1 MIYKT
6 YLDKA
11 ALDHKL
17 LFNGSIKTL
26 GYVLKTNKEYFSK
39 KPFSLLG
46 INSSTKIEKGKKID
60 INTAIL
66 YLAPDTTV
74 TGRRKSSK
82 SKTLFTNKTICP
94 NASRNGC
101 SKDCL
106 ATSGRLGMINGQL
119 AQIRRTL
126 YYLYHNESFMIQLQ
140 SEIDKYHKK
149 YGDSLAVRLNGTS
162 DLNWSKLIARNPGI
176 QFYDYSKLRNMIVRN
191 KNKNHHYTFSG
202 SMYSDYSRKE
212 LKKAVD
218 AGLNIALAF
227 NTKGTK
233 KDTLRIPK
241 KLFNKKLID
250 FDITDVRFKD
260 KKGSIG
266 FLKRKGSNVNE
277 RLTDN
282 KKVNNFFITESN
294 IKELI

>member
-1 MIYKT
+1 MKIKNIYKT

-11 ALDHKL
+11 DLDHKL

-26 GYVLKTNKEYFSK
+26 GYILKTNKECFSK
-39 KPFSLLG
+39 KPYQLLG
-46 INSSTKIEKGKKID
+46 INPSTKIEKGQKINV
-60 INTAIL
+60 NTAIL

-74 TGRRKSSK
+74 
-82 SKTLFTNKTICP
+82 TNKTICP

-101 SKDCL
+101 SNDCL
-106 ATSGRLGMINGQL
+106 ASSGRLGMINGQL

-140 SEIDKYHKK
+140 NEIDKYHKK
-149 YGDSLAVRLNGTS
+149 YGDTLAVRLNGTS
-162 DLNWSKLIARNPGI
+162 DLNWAEFIANNPKI
-176 QFYDYSKLRNMIVRN
+176 QFYDYSKLRNMIVKN

-212 LKKAVD
+212 LTKAVD

-241 KLFNKKLID
+241 KLFNKKLVD

-266 FLKRKGSNVNE
+266 YLKRKGSNVND
-277 RLTDN
+277 RLIDN

>member
-1 MIYKT
+1 MKIKNIYKT

-11 ALDHKL
+11 DLDHKL

-26 GYVLKTNKEYFSK
+26 GYILKTNKEYFSK
-39 KPFSLLG
+39 KPYQLLG
-46 INSSTKIEKGKKID
+46 INPSTKIEKGQKINV
-60 INTAIL
+60 NTAIL

-74 TGRRKSSK
+74 
-82 SKTLFTNKTICP
+82 TNKTICP

-101 SKDCL
+101 SNDCL
-106 ATSGRLGMINGQL
+106 ASSGRLGMINGQL

-140 SEIDKYHKK
+140 NEIDKYHKK
-149 YGDSLAVRLNGTS
+149 YGDTLAVRLNGTS
-162 DLNWSKLIARNPGI
+162 DLNWAEFIANNPKI
-176 QFYDYSKLRNMIVRN
+176 QFYDYSKLRNMIVKN

-212 LKKAVD
+212 LKKAVNS
-218 AGLNIALAF
+218 GLNIALAF

-241 KLFNKKLID
+241 KLFNKKLVD
-250 FDITDVRFKD
+250 FDVTDVRFKD

-266 FLKRKGSNVNE
+266 YLKRKGSNVND
-277 RLTDN
+277 RLIDN

>member
-1 MIYKT
+1 MKIKNIYKT

-11 ALDHKL
+11 DLDHKL

-39 KPFSLLG
+39 KPYQLLG
-46 INSSTKIEKGKKID
+46 INPSTKIEKGQKINV
-60 INTAIL
+60 NTAIL

-74 TGRRKSSK
+74 
-82 SKTLFTNKTICP
+82 TNKTICP

-101 SKDCL
+101 SNDCL
-106 ATSGRLGMINGQL
+106 ASSGRLGMINGQL

-140 SEIDKYHKK
+140 NEIDKYHKK
-149 YGDSLAVRLNGTS
+149 YGDTLAVRLNGTS
-162 DLNWSKLIARNPGI
+162 DLNWAEFIANNPKI
-176 QFYDYSKLRNMIVRN
+176 QFYDYSKLRNMIVKN

-212 LKKAVD
+212 LTKAVNS
-218 AGLNIALAF
+218 GLNIALAF

-241 KLFNKKLID
+241 KLFNKKLVD
-250 FDITDVRFKD
+250 FDVTDVRFKD

-266 FLKRKGSNVNE
+266 YLKRKGSNVND
-277 RLTDN
+277 RLIDN

>member
-11 ALDHKL
+11 DLDHKL

-39 KPFSLLG
+39 KPYQLLG
-46 INSSTKIEKGKKID
+46 INPSTKIEKGQKINV
-60 INTAIL
+60 NTAIL

-74 TGRRKSSK
+74 
-82 SKTLFTNKTICP
+82 TNKTICP

-101 SKDCL
+101 SNDCL
-106 ATSGRLGMINGQL
+106 ASSGRLGMINGQL

-140 SEIDKYHKK
+140 NEIDKYHKK
-149 YGDSLAVRLNGTS
+149 NGDTLAVRLNGTS
-162 DLNWSKLIARNPGI
+162 DLNWAEFIANNPKI
-176 QFYDYSKLRNMIVRN
+176 QFYDYSKLRNMILKN

-212 LKKAVD
+212 LKKAVNS
-218 AGLNIALAF
+218 GLNIALAF

-241 KLFNKKLID
+241 KLFNKKLVD

-260 KKGSIG
+260 KQGSIG
-266 FLKRKGSNVNE
+266 YLKRKGSNVND
-277 RLTDN
+277 RLIDN

>member
-1 MIYKT
+1 MKIKNIYKT

-11 ALDHKL
+11 DLDHKL

-39 KPFSLLG
+39 KPYQLLG
-46 INSSTKIEKGKKID
+46 INPSTKIEKGQKINV
-60 INTAIL
+60 NTAIL

-74 TGRRKSSK
+74 
-82 SKTLFTNKTICP
+82 TNKTICP

-101 SKDCL
+101 SNDCL
-106 ATSGRLGMINGQL
+106 ASSGRLGMINGQL

-140 SEIDKYHKK
+140 NEIDKYHKK
-149 YGDSLAVRLNGTS
+149 YGDTLAVRLNGTS
-162 DLNWSKLIARNPGI
+162 DLNWAEFIANNPKI
-176 QFYDYSKLRNMIVRN
+176 QFYDYSKLRNMIVKN

-212 LKKAVD
+212 LTKAVNS
-218 AGLNIALAF
+218 GLNIALAF

-241 KLFNKKLID
+241 KLFNKKLVD

-266 FLKRKGSNVNE
+266 YLKRKGSNVND
-277 RLTDN
+277 RLIDN

>member
-11 ALDHKL
+11 DLDHKL

-26 GYVLKTNKEYFSK
+26 GYILKTNKEYFSK
-39 KPFSLLG
+39 KPYQLLG
-46 INSSTKIEKGKKID
+46 INPSTKIEKGQKINV
-60 INTAIL
+60 NTAIL

-74 TGRRKSSK
+74 
-82 SKTLFTNKTICP
+82 TNKTICP

-101 SKDCL
+101 SNDCL
-106 ATSGRLGMINGQL
+106 ASSGRLGMINGQL

-140 SEIDKYHKK
+140 NEIDKYHKK
-149 YGDSLAVRLNGTS
+149 YGDTLAVRLNGTS
-162 DLNWSKLIARNPGI
+162 DLNWAEFIANNPKI
-176 QFYDYSKLRNMIVRN
+176 QFYDYSKLRNMIVKN

-212 LKKAVD
+212 LTKAVD

-227 NTKGTK
+227 TTKGTK

-241 KLFNKKLID
+241 KLFNKKLVD

-260 KKGSIG
+260 KQGSIG
-266 FLKRKGSNVNE
+266 YLKRKGSNVND
-277 RLTDN
+277 RLIDN

>member
-11 ALDHKL
+11 DLDHKL

-39 KPFSLLG
+39 KPYQLLG
-46 INSSTKIEKGKKID
+46 INPSTKIEKGQKINV
-60 INTAIL
+60 NTAIL

-74 TGRRKSSK
+74 
-82 SKTLFTNKTICP
+82 TNKTICP

-101 SKDCL
+101 SNDCL
-106 ATSGRLGMINGQL
+106 ASSGRLGMINGQL

-140 SEIDKYHKK
+140 NEIDKYHKK
-149 YGDSLAVRLNGTS
+149 YGDTLAVRLNGTS
-162 DLNWSKLIARNPGI
+162 DLNWAEFIANNPKI
-176 QFYDYSKLRNMIVRN
+176 QFYDYSKLRNMIVKN

-212 LKKAVD
+212 LTKAVNS
-218 AGLNIALAF
+218 GLNIALAF

-241 KLFNKKLID
+241 KLFNKKLVD
-250 FDITDVRFKD
+250 FDVTDVRFKD

-266 FLKRKGSNVNE
+266 YLKRKGSNVND
-277 RLTDN
+277 RLIDN

>member
-1 MIYKT
+1 MKIKNIYKT

-11 ALDHKL
+11 DLDHKL

-39 KPFSLLG
+39 KPYQLLG
-46 INSSTKIEKGKKID
+46 INPSTKIEKGQKINV
-60 INTAIL
+60 NTAIL

-74 TGRRKSSK
+74 
-82 SKTLFTNKTICP
+82 TNKTICP

-101 SKDCL
+101 SNDCL
-106 ATSGRLGMINGQL
+106 ASSGRLGMINGQL

-140 SEIDKYHKK
+140 NEIDKYHKK
-149 YGDSLAVRLNGTS
+149 YGDTLAVRLNGTS
-162 DLNWSKLIARNPGI
+162 DLNWAEFIANNPKI
-176 QFYDYSKLRNMIVRN
+176 QFYDYSKLRNMIVKN

-212 LKKAVD
+212 LTKAVNS
-218 AGLNIALAF
+218 GLNIALAF

-241 KLFNKKLID
+241 KLFNKKLVD

-260 KKGSIG
+260 KQGSIG
-266 FLKRKGSNVNE
+266 YLKRKGSNVND
-277 RLTDN
+277 RLIDN

>member
-1 MIYKT
+1 MKIKNIYKT

-11 ALDHKL
+11 DLDHKL

-39 KPFSLLG
+39 KPYQLLG
-46 INSSTKIEKGKKID
+46 INPSTKIEKGQKINV
-60 INTAIL
+60 NTAIL

-74 TGRRKSSK
+74 
-82 SKTLFTNKTICP
+82 TNKTICP

-101 SKDCL
+101 SNDCL
-106 ATSGRLGMINGQL
+106 ASSGRLGMINGQL

-140 SEIDKYHKK
+140 NEIDKYHKK
-149 YGDSLAVRLNGTS
+149 YGDTLAVRLNGTS
-162 DLNWSKLIARNPGI
+162 DLNWAEFIANNPKI
-176 QFYDYSKLRNMIVRN
+176 QFYDYSKLRNMILKN

-212 LKKAVD
+212 LTKAVNS
-218 AGLNIALAF
+218 GLNIALAF

-241 KLFNKKLID
+241 KLFNKKLVD

-266 FLKRKGSNVNE
+266 YLKRKGSNVND
-277 RLTDN
+277 RLIDN

>member
-1 MIYKT
+1 MKIKNIYKT

-11 ALDHKL
+11 DLDHKL

-26 GYVLKTNKEYFSK
+26 GYILKTNKEYFSK
-39 KPFSLLG
+39 KPYQLLG
-46 INSSTKIEKGKKID
+46 INPSTKIEKGQKINV
-60 INTAIL
+60 NTAIL

-74 TGRRKSSK
+74 
-82 SKTLFTNKTICP
+82 TNKTICP

-101 SKDCL
+101 SNDCL
-106 ATSGRLGMINGQL
+106 ASSGRLGMINGQL

-140 SEIDKYHKK
+140 NEIDKYHKK
-149 YGDSLAVRLNGTS
+149 YGDTLAVRLNGTS
-162 DLNWSKLIARNPGI
+162 DLNWAEFIANNPKI
-176 QFYDYSKLRNMIVRN
+176 QFYDYSKLRNMIVKN

-212 LKKAVD
+212 LKKAVNS
-218 AGLNIALAF
+218 GLNIALAF

-241 KLFNKKLID
+241 KLFNKKLVD

-266 FLKRKGSNVNE
+266 YLKRKGSNVND
-277 RLTDN
+277 RLIDN

>member
-11 ALDHKL
+11 DLDHKL

-26 GYVLKTNKEYFSK
+26 GYILKTNKEYFSK
-39 KPFSLLG
+39 KPYQLLG
-46 INSSTKIEKGKKID
+46 INPSTKIEKGQKINV
-60 INTAIL
+60 NTAIL

-74 TGRRKSSK
+74 
-82 SKTLFTNKTICP
+82 TNKTICP

-101 SKDCL
+101 SNDCL
-106 ATSGRLGMINGQL
+106 ASSGRLGMINGQL

-140 SEIDKYHKK
+140 NEIDKYHKK
-149 YGDSLAVRLNGTS
+149 YGDTLAVRLNGTS
-162 DLNWSKLIARNPGI
+162 DLNWAEFIANNPKI
-176 QFYDYSKLRNMIVRN
+176 QFYDYSKLRNMILKN

-212 LKKAVD
+212 LTKAVNS
-218 AGLNIALAF
+218 GLNIALAF

-241 KLFNKKLID
+241 KLFNKKLVD
-250 FDITDVRFKD
+250 FDVTDVRFKD

-266 FLKRKGSNVNE
+266 YLKRKGSNVND
-277 RLTDN
+277 RLIDN

>member
-1 MIYKT
+1 MKIKNIYKT

-11 ALDHKL
+11 DLDHKL

-26 GYVLKTNKEYFSK
+26 GYILKTNKEYFSK
-39 KPFSLLG
+39 KPYQLLG
-46 INSSTKIEKGKKID
+46 INPSTKIEKGQKINV
-60 INTAIL
+60 NTAIL

-74 TGRRKSSK
+74 
-82 SKTLFTNKTICP
+82 TNKTICP

-101 SKDCL
+101 SNDCL
-106 ATSGRLGMINGQL
+106 ASSGRLGMINGQL

-140 SEIDKYHKK
+140 NEIDKYHKK
-149 YGDSLAVRLNGTS
+149 YGDTLAVRLNGTS
-162 DLNWSKLIARNPGI
+162 DLNWAEFIANNPKI
-176 QFYDYSKLRNMIVRN
+176 QFYDYSKLRNMILKN

-212 LKKAVD
+212 LTKAVNS
-218 AGLNIALAF
+218 GLNIALAF

-241 KLFNKKLID
+241 KLFNKKLVD

-266 FLKRKGSNVNE
+266 YLKRKGSNVND
-277 RLTDN
+277 RLIDN

>member
-1 MIYKT
+1 MKIKNIYKT

-11 ALDHKL
+11 DLDHKL

-26 GYVLKTNKEYFSK
+26 GYILKTNKEYFSK
-39 KPFSLLG
+39 KPYQLLG
-46 INSSTKIEKGKKID
+46 INPSTKIEKGQKINV
-60 INTAIL
+60 NTAIL

-74 TGRRKSSK
+74 
-82 SKTLFTNKTICP
+82 TNKTICP

-101 SKDCL
+101 SNDCL
-106 ATSGRLGMINGQL
+106 ASSGRLGMINGQL

-140 SEIDKYHKK
+140 NEIDKYHKK
-149 YGDSLAVRLNGTS
+149 YGDTLAVRLNGTS
-162 DLNWSKLIARNPGI
+162 DLNWAEFIANNPKI
-176 QFYDYSKLRNMIVRN
+176 QFYDYSKLRNMIVKN

-212 LKKAVD
+212 LTKAVNS
-218 AGLNIALAF
+218 GLNIALAF

-241 KLFNKKLID
+241 KLFNKKLVD
-250 FDITDVRFKD
+250 FDVTDVRFKD

-266 FLKRKGSNVNE
+266 YLKRKGSNVND
-277 RLTDN
+277 RLIDN

>member
-11 ALDHKL
+11 DLDHKL

-39 KPFSLLG
+39 KPYQLLG
-46 INSSTKIEKGKKID
+46 INPSTKIEKGQKINV
-60 INTAIL
+60 NTAIL

-74 TGRRKSSK
+74 
-82 SKTLFTNKTICP
+82 TNKTICP

-101 SKDCL
+101 SNDCL
-106 ATSGRLGMINGQL
+106 ASSGRLGMINGQL

-140 SEIDKYHKK
+140 NEIDKYHKK
-149 YGDSLAVRLNGTS
+149 YGDTLAVRLNGTS
-162 DLNWSKLIARNPGI
+162 DLNWAEFIANNPKI
-176 QFYDYSKLRNMIVRN
+176 QFYDYSKLRNMILKN

-212 LKKAVD
+212 LTKAVD

-241 KLFNKKLID
+241 KLFNKKLVD

-266 FLKRKGSNVNE
+266 YLKRKGSNVND
-277 RLTDN
+277 RLIDN

>member
-1 MIYKT
+1 MKIKNIYKT

-11 ALDHKL
+11 DLDHKL

-39 KPFSLLG
+39 KPYQLLG
-46 INSSTKIEKGKKID
+46 INPSTKIEKGQKINV
-60 INTAIL
+60 NTAIL

-74 TGRRKSSK
+74 
-82 SKTLFTNKTICP
+82 TNKTICP

-101 SKDCL
+101 SNDCL
-106 ATSGRLGMINGQL
+106 ASSGRLGMINGQL

-140 SEIDKYHKK
+140 NEIDKYHKK
-149 YGDSLAVRLNGTS
+149 YGDTLAVRLNGTS
-162 DLNWSKLIARNPGI
+162 DLNWAEFIANNPKI
-176 QFYDYSKLRNMIVRN
+176 QFYDYSKLRNMILKN

-212 LKKAVD
+212 LKKAVNS
-218 AGLNIALAF
+218 GLNIALAF

-241 KLFNKKLID
+241 KLFNKKLVD

-260 KKGSIG
+260 KQGSIG
-266 FLKRKGSNVNE
+266 YLKRKGSNVND
-277 RLTDN
+277 RLIDN

>member
-1 MIYKT
+1 MNTNIYKT

-11 ALDHKL
+11 SLDHKL

-26 GYVLKTNKEYFSK
+26 GYILKTNKEYFSK
-39 KPFSLLG
+39 KPYQLLG
-46 INSSTKIEKGKKID
+46 INPSTKIEKGKKINV
-60 INTAIL
+60 NTAIL

-74 TGRRKSSK
+74 
-82 SKTLFTNKTICP
+82 TNKTICP

-126 YYLYHNESFMIQLQ
+126 YYLYHNEAFMIQLQ
-140 SEIDKYHKK
+140 NEIDKYHKK

-162 DLNWSKLIARNPGI
+162 DLNWSTLIAKNPGI
-176 QFYDYSKLRNMIVRN
+176 QFYDYSKLRNMIVKN

-212 LKKAVD
+212 LTKAVD

-266 FLKRKGSNVNE
+266 YLKRKGSNVNE
-277 RLTDN
+277 RLIDN

>member
-1 MIYKT
+1 MKIKNIYKT

-11 ALDHKL
+11 DLDHKL

-26 GYVLKTNKEYFSK
+26 GYILKTNKEYFSK
-39 KPFSLLG
+39 KPYQLLG
-46 INSSTKIEKGKKID
+46 INASTKIEKGQKINV
-60 INTAIL
+60 NTAIL

-74 TGRRKSSK
+74 
-82 SKTLFTNKTICP
+82 TNKTICP

-101 SKDCL
+101 SNDCL
-106 ATSGRLGMINGQL
+106 ASSGRLGMINGQL

-140 SEIDKYHKK
+140 NEIDKYHKK
-149 YGDSLAVRLNGTS
+149 YGDTLAVRLNGTS
-162 DLNWSKLIARNPGI
+162 DLNWAEFIANNPKI
-176 QFYDYSKLRNMIVRN
+176 QFYDYSKHRNMIVKN

-212 LKKAVD
+212 LTKAVNS
-218 AGLNIALAF
+218 GLNIALAF

-241 KLFNKKLID
+241 KLFNKKLVD
-250 FDITDVRFKD
+250 FDVTDVRFKD

-266 FLKRKGSNVNE
+266 YLKRKGSNVND
-277 RLTDN
+277 RLIDN

>member
-11 ALDHKL
+11 SLDHKL

-26 GYVLKTNKEYFSK
+26 GYILKTNKEYFSK
-39 KPFSLLG
+39 KPYQLLG
-46 INSSTKIEKGKKID
+46 INPSTKIEKGKKINV
-60 INTAIL
+60 NTAIL

-74 TGRRKSSK
+74 TD
-82 SKTLFTNKTICP
+82 KTICP

-106 ATSGRLGMINGQL
+106 ATSGRLGMLNGQL

-126 YYLYHNESFMIQLQ
+126 YYLYHNEAFMIQLQ
-140 SEIDKYHKK
+140 NEIDKYHKK

-162 DLNWSKLIARNPGI
+162 DLNFSKLIARNPGI
-176 QFYDYSKLRNMIVRN
+176 QFYGYSKLRNMIVKN

-212 LKKAVD
+212 LKKAVND
-218 AGLNIALAF
+218 GLNIALAF

-266 FLKRKGSNVNE
+266 FLKRKGSHVNE
-277 RLTDN
+277 RLIDN

>member
-11 ALDHKL
+11 DLDHKL

-26 GYVLKTNKEYFSK
+26 GYILKTNKEYFSK
-39 KPFSLLG
+39 KPYQLLG
-46 INSSTKIEKGKKID
+46 INPSTKIEKGQKINV
-60 INTAIL
+60 NTAIL

-74 TGRRKSSK
+74 
-82 SKTLFTNKTICP
+82 TNKTICP

-101 SKDCL
+101 SNDCL
-106 ATSGRLGMINGQL
+106 ASSGRLGMINGQL

-140 SEIDKYHKK
+140 NEIDKYHKK
-149 YGDSLAVRLNGTS
+149 YGDTLAVRLNGTS
-162 DLNWSKLIARNPGI
+162 DLNWAEFIANNPKI
-176 QFYDYSKLRNMIVRN
+176 QFYDYSKLRNMIVKN

-212 LKKAVD
+212 LTKAVNS
-218 AGLNIALAF
+218 GLNIALAF

-241 KLFNKKLID
+241 KLFNKKLVD

-266 FLKRKGSNVNE
+266 YLKRKGSNVND
-277 RLTDN
+277 RLIDN

>member
-1 MIYKT
+1 MKIKNIYKT

-11 ALDHKL
+11 DLDHKL

-26 GYVLKTNKEYFSK
+26 GYILKTNKEYFSK
-39 KPFSLLG
+39 KPYQLLG
-46 INSSTKIEKGKKID
+46 INPSTKIEKGQKINV
-60 INTAIL
+60 NTAIL

-74 TGRRKSSK
+74 
-82 SKTLFTNKTICP
+82 TNKTICP

-101 SKDCL
+101 SNDCL
-106 ATSGRLGMINGQL
+106 ASSGRLGMINGQL

-140 SEIDKYHKK
+140 NEIDKYHKK
-149 YGDSLAVRLNGTS
+149 YGDTLAVRLNGTS
-162 DLNWSKLIARNPGI
+162 DLNWAEFIANNPKI
-176 QFYDYSKLRNMIVRN
+176 QFYDYSKLRNMIVKN

-212 LKKAVD
+212 LTKAVD

-241 KLFNKKLID
+241 KLFNKKLVD

-266 FLKRKGSNVNE
+266 YLKRKGSNVND
-277 RLTDN
+277 RLIDN

>member
-1 MIYKT
+1 MKIKNIYKT

-11 ALDHKL
+11 DLDHKL

-39 KPFSLLG
+39 KPYQLLG
-46 INSSTKIEKGKKID
+46 INPSTKIEKGQKINV
-60 INTAIL
+60 NTAIL

-74 TGRRKSSK
+74 
-82 SKTLFTNKTICP
+82 TNKTICP

-101 SKDCL
+101 SNDCL
-106 ATSGRLGMINGQL
+106 ASSGRLGMINGQL

-140 SEIDKYHKK
+140 NEIDKYHKK
-149 YGDSLAVRLNGTS
+149 YGDTLAVRLNGTS
-162 DLNWSKLIARNPGI
+162 DLNWAEFIANNPKI
-176 QFYDYSKLRNMIVRN
+176 QFYDYSKLRNMILKN

-212 LKKAVD
+212 LTKAVNS
-218 AGLNIALAF
+218 GLNIALAF

-233 KDTLRIPK
+233 KVTLRIPK
-241 KLFNKKLID
+241 KLFNKKLVD
-250 FDITDVRFKD
+250 FDVTDVRFKD

-266 FLKRKGSNVNE
+266 YLKRKGSNVND
-277 RLTDN
+277 RLIDN

>member
-11 ALDHKL
+11 DLDHKL

-26 GYVLKTNKEYFSK
+26 GYILKTNKEYFSK
-39 KPFSLLG
+39 KPYQLLG
-46 INSSTKIEKGKKID
+46 INPSTKIEKGQKINV
-60 INTAIL
+60 NTAIL

-74 TGRRKSSK
+74 
-82 SKTLFTNKTICP
+82 TNKTICP

-101 SKDCL
+101 SNDCL
-106 ATSGRLGMINGQL
+106 ASSGRLGMINGQL

-140 SEIDKYHKK
+140 NEIDKYHKK
-149 YGDSLAVRLNGTS
+149 YGDTLAVRLNGTS
-162 DLNWSKLIARNPGI
+162 DLNWAEFIANNPKI
-176 QFYDYSKLRNMIVRN
+176 QFYDYSKLRNMIVKN

-212 LKKAVD
+212 LTKAVNS
-218 AGLNIALAF
+218 GLNIALAF

-241 KLFNKKLID
+241 KLFNKKLVD

-260 KKGSIG
+260 KQGSIG
-266 FLKRKGSNVNE
+266 YLKRKGSNVND
-277 RLTDN
+277 RLIDN

>member
-1 MIYKT
+1 MKIKNIYKT

-11 ALDHKL
+11 DLDHKL

-39 KPFSLLG
+39 KPYQLLG
-46 INSSTKIEKGKKID
+46 INPSTKIEKGQKINV
-60 INTAIL
+60 NTAIL

-74 TGRRKSSK
+74 
-82 SKTLFTNKTICP
+82 TNKTICP

-101 SKDCL
+101 SNDCL
-106 ATSGRLGMINGQL
+106 ASSGRLGMINGQL

-140 SEIDKYHKK
+140 NEIDKYHKK
-149 YGDSLAVRLNGTS
+149 YGDTLAVRLNGTS
-162 DLNWSKLIARNPGI
+162 DLNWAEFIANNPKI
-176 QFYDYSKLRNMIVRN
+176 QFYDYTKLRNMILKN

-212 LKKAVD
+212 LKKAVNS
-218 AGLNIALAF
+218 GLNIALAF

-241 KLFNKKLID
+241 KLFNKKLVD
-250 FDITDVRFKD
+250 FDVTDVRFKD

-266 FLKRKGSNVNE
+266 YLKRKGSNVND
-277 RLTDN
+277 RLIDN

>member
-1 MIYKT
+1 
-6 YLDKA
+6 
-11 ALDHKL
+11 
-17 LFNGSIKTL
+17 
-26 GYVLKTNKEYFSK
+26 
-39 KPFSLLG
+39 
-46 INSSTKIEKGKKID
+46 
-60 INTAIL
+60 
-66 YLAPDTTV
+66 
-74 TGRRKSSK
+74 
-82 SKTLFTNKTICP
+82 
-94 NASRNGC
+94 
-101 SKDCL
+101 
-106 ATSGRLGMINGQL
+106 MINGQL

-140 SEIDKYHKK
+140 NEIDKYHKK
-149 YGDSLAVRLNGTS
+149 YGDTLAVRLNGTS
-162 DLNWSKLIARNPGI
+162 DLNWAEFIANNPKI
-176 QFYDYSKLRNMIVRN
+176 QFYDYSKLRNMIVKN

-212 LKKAVD
+212 LTKAVD

-241 KLFNKKLID
+241 KLFNKKLVD

-266 FLKRKGSNVNE
+266 YLKRKGSNVND
-277 RLTDN
+277 RLIDN

>member
-1 MIYKT
+1 MKNKNIYKT

-11 ALDHKL
+11 DLDHKL

-39 KPFSLLG
+39 KPYQLLG
-46 INSSTKIEKGKKID
+46 INPSTKIEKGQKINV
-60 INTAIL
+60 NTAIL

-74 TGRRKSSK
+74 
-82 SKTLFTNKTICP
+82 TNKTICP

-101 SKDCL
+101 SNDCL
-106 ATSGRLGMINGQL
+106 ASSGRLGMINGQL

-140 SEIDKYHKK
+140 NEIDKYHKK
-149 YGDSLAVRLNGTS
+149 YGDTLAVRLNGTS
-162 DLNWSKLIARNPGI
+162 DLNWAEFIANNPKI
-176 QFYDYSKLRNMIVRN
+176 QFYDYSKLRNMIVKN

-212 LKKAVD
+212 LTKAVNS
-218 AGLNIALAF
+218 GLNIALAF

-241 KLFNKKLID
+241 KLFNKKLVD
-250 FDITDVRFKD
+250 FDVTDVRFKD

-266 FLKRKGSNVNE
+266 YLKRKGSNVND
-277 RLTDN
+277 RLIDN

>member
-11 ALDHKL
+11 DLDHKL

-39 KPFSLLG
+39 KPYQLLG
-46 INSSTKIEKGKKID
+46 INPSTKIEKGQKINV
-60 INTAIL
+60 NTAIL

-74 TGRRKSSK
+74 
-82 SKTLFTNKTICP
+82 TNKTICP

-101 SKDCL
+101 SNDCL
-106 ATSGRLGMINGQL
+106 ASSGRLGMINGQL

-140 SEIDKYHKK
+140 NEIDKYHKK
-149 YGDSLAVRLNGTS
+149 YGDTLAVRLNGTS
-162 DLNWSKLIARNPGI
+162 DLNWAEFIANNPKI
-176 QFYDYSKLRNMIVRN
+176 QFYDYSKLRNMIVKN

-212 LKKAVD
+212 LTKAVNS
-218 AGLNIALAF
+218 GLNIALAF

-241 KLFNKKLID
+241 KLFNKKLVD
-250 FDITDVRFKD
+250 FDVTAVRFKD

-266 FLKRKGSNVNE
+266 YLKRKGSNVND
-277 RLTDN
+277 RLIDN

>member
-1 MIYKT
+1 MKIKNIYKT

-11 ALDHKL
+11 DLDHKL

-26 GYVLKTNKEYFSK
+26 GYILKTNKEYFSK
-39 KPFSLLG
+39 KPYQLLG
-46 INSSTKIEKGKKID
+46 INPSTKIEKGQKINV
-60 INTAIL
+60 NTAIL

-74 TGRRKSSK
+74 
-82 SKTLFTNKTICP
+82 TNKTICP

-101 SKDCL
+101 SNDCL
-106 ATSGRLGMINGQL
+106 ASSGRLGMINGQL

-140 SEIDKYHKK
+140 NEIDKYHKK
-149 YGDSLAVRLNGTS
+149 YGDTLAVRLNGTS
-162 DLNWSKLIARNPGI
+162 DLNWAEFIANNPKI
-176 QFYDYSKLRNMIVRN
+176 QFYDYSKLRNMIVKN

-212 LKKAVD
+212 LTKAVNS
-218 AGLNIALAF
+218 GLNIALAF

-241 KLFNKKLID
+241 KLFNKKLVD

-266 FLKRKGSNVNE
+266 YLKRKGSNVND
-277 RLTDN
+277 RLIDN

>member
-11 ALDHKL
+11 DLDHKL

-26 GYVLKTNKEYFSK
+26 GYILKTNKEYFSK
-39 KPFSLLG
+39 KPYQLLG
-46 INSSTKIEKGKKID
+46 INPSTKIEKGQKINV
-60 INTAIL
+60 NTAIL

-74 TGRRKSSK
+74 
-82 SKTLFTNKTICP
+82 TNKTICP

-101 SKDCL
+101 SNDCL
-106 ATSGRLGMINGQL
+106 ASSGRLGMINGQL

-140 SEIDKYHKK
+140 NEIDKYHKK
-149 YGDSLAVRLNGTS
+149 YGDTLAVRLNGTS
-162 DLNWSKLIARNPGI
+162 DLNWAEFIANNPKI
-176 QFYDYSKLRNMIVRN
+176 QFYDYSKLRNMIVKN

-212 LKKAVD
+212 LTKAVD

-241 KLFNKKLID
+241 KLFNKKLVD

-266 FLKRKGSNVNE
+266 YLKRKGSNVND
-277 RLTDN
+277 RLIDN

>member
-1 MIYKT
+1 MKIKNIYKT

-11 ALDHKL
+11 DLDHKL

-26 GYVLKTNKEYFSK
+26 GYILKTNKEYFSK
-39 KPFSLLG
+39 KPYQLLG
-46 INSSTKIEKGKKID
+46 INPSTKIEKGQKINV
-60 INTAIL
+60 NTAIL

-74 TGRRKSSK
+74 
-82 SKTLFTNKTICP
+82 TNKTICP

-101 SKDCL
+101 SNDCL
-106 ATSGRLGMINGQL
+106 ASSGRLGMINGQL

-140 SEIDKYHKK
+140 NEIDKYHKK
-149 YGDSLAVRLNGTS
+149 YGDTLAVRLNGTS
-162 DLNWSKLIARNPGI
+162 DLNWAEFIANNPKI
-176 QFYDYSKLRNMIVRN
+176 QFYDYSKLRNMILKN

-212 LKKAVD
+212 LTKAVNS
-218 AGLNIALAF
+218 GLNIALAF

-241 KLFNKKLID
+241 KLFNKKLVD
-250 FDITDVRFKD
+250 FDVTDVRFKD

-266 FLKRKGSNVNE
+266 YLKRKGSNVND
-277 RLTDN
+277 RLIDN

>member
-1 MIYKT
+1 MKIKNIYKT

-11 ALDHKL
+11 DLDHKL

-26 GYVLKTNKEYFSK
+26 GYILKTNKEYFSK
-39 KPFSLLG
+39 RPHQLLG
-46 INSSTKIEKGKKID
+46 INPSTKIEKGQKIN
-60 INTAIL
+60 INTAII

-74 TGRRKSSK
+74 
-82 SKTLFTNKTICP
+82 TNKTICP

-101 SKDCL
+101 SNDCL
-106 ATSGRLGMINGQL
+106 ASSGRLGMINGQL

-140 SEIDKYHKK
+140 NEIDKYHKK
-149 YGDSLAVRLNGTS
+149 YGDTLAVRLNGTS
-162 DLNWSKLIARNPGI
+162 DLNWAEFIANNPKI
-176 QFYDYSKLRNMIVRN
+176 QFYDYSKLRNMIVKN

-212 LKKAVD
+212 LTKAVNS
-218 AGLNIALAF
+218 GLNIALAF

-241 KLFNKKLID
+241 KLFNKKLVD
-250 FDITDVRFKD
+250 FDVTDVRFKD

-266 FLKRKGSNVNE
+266 YLKRKGSNVND
-277 RLTDN
+277 RLIDN

>member
-1 MIYKT
+1 MKIKNIYKT

-11 ALDHKL
+11 DLDHKL

-39 KPFSLLG
+39 KPYQLLG
-46 INSSTKIEKGKKID
+46 INPSTKIEKGQKINV
-60 INTAIL
+60 NTAIL

-74 TGRRKSSK
+74 
-82 SKTLFTNKTICP
+82 TNKTICP

-101 SKDCL
+101 SNDCL
-106 ATSGRLGMINGQL
+106 ASSGRLGMINGQL

-140 SEIDKYHKK
+140 NEIDKYHKK
-149 YGDSLAVRLNGTS
+149 YGDTLAVRLNGTS
-162 DLNWSKLIARNPGI
+162 DLNWAEFIANNPKI
-176 QFYDYSKLRNMIVRN
+176 QFYDYSKLRNMIVKN

-212 LKKAVD
+212 LKKAVNS
-218 AGLNIALAF
+218 GLNIALAF

-241 KLFNKKLID
+241 KLFNKKLVD
-250 FDITDVRFKD
+250 FDVTDVRFKD

-266 FLKRKGSNVNE
+266 YLKRKGSNVND
-277 RLTDN
+277 RLIDN

>member
-1 MIYKT
+1 MKIKNIYKT

-11 ALDHKL
+11 DLDHKL

-39 KPFSLLG
+39 KPYQLLG
-46 INSSTKIEKGKKID
+46 INPSTKIEKGQKINV
-60 INTAIL
+60 NTAIL

-74 TGRRKSSK
+74 
-82 SKTLFTNKTICP
+82 TNKTICP

-101 SKDCL
+101 SNDCL
-106 ATSGRLGMINGQL
+106 ASSGRLGMINGQL

-140 SEIDKYHKK
+140 NEIDKYHKK
-149 YGDSLAVRLNGTS
+149 YGDTLAVRLNGTS
-162 DLNWSKLIARNPGI
+162 DLNWAEFIANNPKI
-176 QFYDYSKLRNMIVRN
+176 QFYDYSKLRNMIVKN

-212 LKKAVD
+212 LTKAVD

-241 KLFNKKLID
+241 KLFNKKLVD

-266 FLKRKGSNVNE
+266 YLKRKGSNVND
-277 RLTDN
+277 RLIDN

>member
-1 MIYKT
+1 MKIKNIYKT

-11 ALDHKL
+11 DLDHKL

-39 KPFSLLG
+39 KPYQLLG
-46 INSSTKIEKGKKID
+46 INPSTKIEKGQKINV
-60 INTAIL
+60 NTAIL

-74 TGRRKSSK
+74 
-82 SKTLFTNKTICP
+82 TNKTICP

-101 SKDCL
+101 SNDCL
-106 ATSGRLGMINGQL
+106 ASSGRLGMINGQL

-140 SEIDKYHKK
+140 NEIDKYHKK
-149 YGDSLAVRLNGTS
+149 YGDTLAVRLNGTS
-162 DLNWSKLIARNPGI
+162 DLNWAEFIANNPKI
-176 QFYDYSKLRNMIVRN
+176 QFYDYSKLRNMILKN

-212 LKKAVD
+212 LTKAVNS
-218 AGLNIALAF
+218 GLNIALAF

-241 KLFNKKLID
+241 KLFNKKLVD
-250 FDITDVRFKD
+250 FDVTDVRFKD

-266 FLKRKGSNVNE
+266 YLKRKGSNVND
-277 RLTDN
+277 RLIDN

>member
-1 MIYKT
+1 MKIKNIYKT

-11 ALDHKL
+11 DLDHKL

-39 KPFSLLG
+39 KPYQLLG
-46 INSSTKIEKGKKID
+46 INPSTKIEKGQKINV
-60 INTAIL
+60 NTAIL

-74 TGRRKSSK
+74 
-82 SKTLFTNKTICP
+82 TNKTICP

-101 SKDCL
+101 SNDCL
-106 ATSGRLGMINGQL
+106 ASSGRLGMINGQL

-140 SEIDKYHKK
+140 NEIDKYHKK
-149 YGDSLAVRLNGTS
+149 YGDTLAVRLNGTS
-162 DLNWSKLIARNPGI
+162 DLNWAEFIANNPKI
-176 QFYDYSKLRNMIVRN
+176 QFYDYSKLRNMILKN

-212 LKKAVD
+212 LTKAVD

-241 KLFNKKLID
+241 KLFNKKLVD

-266 FLKRKGSNVNE
+266 YLKRKGSNVND
-277 RLTDN
+277 RLIDN

>member
-1 MIYKT
+1 MKIKNIYKT

-11 ALDHKL
+11 DLDHKL

-39 KPFSLLG
+39 KPYQLLG
-46 INSSTKIEKGKKID
+46 INPSTKIEKGQKINV
-60 INTAIL
+60 NTAIL

-74 TGRRKSSK
+74 
-82 SKTLFTNKTICP
+82 TNKTICP

-101 SKDCL
+101 SNDCL
-106 ATSGRLGMINGQL
+106 ASSGRLGMINGQL

-140 SEIDKYHKK
+140 NEIDKYHKK
-149 YGDSLAVRLNGTS
+149 YGDTLAVRLNGTS
-162 DLNWSKLIARNPGI
+162 DLNWAEFIANNPKI
-176 QFYDYSKLRNMIVRN
+176 QFYDYSKLRNMIVKN

-212 LKKAVD
+212 LTKAVD

-241 KLFNKKLID
+241 KLFNKKLVD

-266 FLKRKGSNVNE
+266 YLKRKGSNVNE
-277 RLTDN
+277 RLIDN

>member
-11 ALDHKL
+11 ELDHKL

-74 TGRRKSSK
+74 T
-82 SKTLFTNKTICP
+82 NKTICP
-94 NASRNGC
+94 NAKRNGC
-101 SKDCL
+101 SNDCL

-126 YYLYHNESFMIQLQ
+126 YYLYHNKSFMIQLQ
-140 SEIDKYHKK
+140 NEIDKYHKK
-149 YGDSLAVRLNGTS
+149 YGNTLAVRLNGTS
-162 DLNWSKLIARNPGI
+162 DLNWTEFISRNPGI
-176 QFYDYSKLRNMIVRN
+176 QFYDYSKLRRMILKN

-212 LKKAVD
+212 LTKAVD

-233 KDTLRIPK
+233 KDTLEIPT
-241 KLFNKKLID
+241 KLYGKNLVD

-277 RLTDN
+277 RLMDN